1 MPKPPQAFWAGK
13 WKAEAAGTAS
23 CPLGSPFGRAVTAG
37 DLRGQRGL
45 VTLSGGWRR
54 QLPQRGSQGAGMPPR
69 AIRYGLHPTNC
80 WPARPRTSCRIFV
93 GDDVEGSYESG
104 EPNGVTIVAGLSGSH
119 CQRRHAARPF
129 RLASSAATHRRR
141 KKMLP
146 LFAAA
151 RSRGLQ
157 GSDLSDAVRNVL
169 SAATRRTLR
178 WMQKA
183 ATNRVSPMA

>member
-104 EPNGVTIVAGLSGSH
+104 EPNGLTIIAGLSGSH
-119 CQRRHAARPF
+119 CLRRHAAESGEPIGVTTSTICQARIVSGDPPPAQKNAAPF
-129 RLASSAATHRRR
+129 CRRSE
-141 KKMLP
+141 
-146 LFAAA
+146 
-151 RSRGLQ
+151 SRVAGQ
-157 GSDLSDAVRNVL
+157 
-169 SAATRRTLR
+169 
-178 WMQKA
+178 
-183 ATNRVSPMA
+183 